1 MVSLYFKNWIVVS
14 NLLRLIE
21 HSICLIQERTSMIA
35 APDDFAS
42 SLSGMEKLDAVCM
55 QLIAIGESVK
65 KLDKLLEEKLAEY
78 EPTIPWQSIKS
89 VRNFIAHDYFDIDVE
104 EIYHIIKYDLQPLLE
119 AVRRLQA
126 MQTGYVN

>member
-1 MVSLYFKNWIVVS
+1 
-14 NLLRLIE
+14 
-21 HSICLIQERTSMIA
+21 MIA

-65 KLDKLLEEKLAEY
+65 KMDKLLEEKLVEY

-89 VRNFIAHDYFDIDVE
+89 VRNFIAHDYFDVDVE
-104 EIYHIIKYDLQPLLE
+104 EIFHIIKYDLQPLLE
-119 AVRRLQA
+119 AIRRLQA
-126 MQTGYVN
+126 MQVE